1 MLFAQRHHLRR
12 AQSVIVSGFVRLA
25 VARQPVKAHGAHRA
39 VLLLL
44 LDAVGQLQLD
54 KVDKRIR
61 IARKHT
67 GAGRTVHALFAALPA
82 F

>member
-12 AQSVIVSGFVRLA
+12 AQSVIVSGFVCLA
-25 VARQPVKAHGAHRA
+25 VARQPVEAHGTHRA
-39 VLLLL
+39 VFLLL
-44 LDAVGQLQLD
+44 LDAVGQLQFD
-54 KVDKRIR
+54 EIDERIR
-61 IARKHT
+61 VARKYA